1 MKAHRFAFPRRA
13 ALLLPGVL
21 LCAAIALQASRE
33 FNGADGKLTTNLS
46 THAAK
51 RTYSLWTYRR
61 GDGGGGFGRM
71 FDKRTAGSE
80 VETFHNRASG
90 AANGD
95 TYMYTRAFSG
105 TSGFWTIPRPSANAW
120 HHLCIVYE
128 AVAGTNPAIYTDGVP
143 QAVTPAGG
151 PTSGSPLTNTDAYVI
166 GNRGNDNARA
176 WDGRLAEF
184 AIWDELLSA
193 AECGALARGAS
204 PATIRADKL
213 VAYWPLWGSA
223 TPEPGL
229 PGGPVAV
236 TNALGADHAP
246 AGPYVR
252 RR

>member
-1 MKAHRFAFPRRA
+1 MKTSRFVFPRRGG
-13 ALLLPGVL
+13 LLLPCLIV
-21 LCAAIALQASRE
+21 CAAIAPQASRE
-33 FNGADGKLTTNLS
+33 FDGVGAKLTTSLS
-46 THAAK
+46 AHAAK

-90 AANGD
+90 SANGN
-95 TYMYTRAFSG
+95 TYMYTRTFSG

-120 HHLCIVYE
+120 HHLCVVYE
-128 AVAGTNPAIYTDGVP
+128 AVAGSNPAIYTDGVQ
-143 QAVTPAGG
+143 QAVTGG
-151 PTSGSPLTNTDAYVI
+151 PTSGSPVTNADAYVI

-184 AIWDELLSA
+184 AIWNELLSA

-204 PATIRADKL
+204 PASIRADKL

-223 TPEPGL
+223 SPEPGL

-236 TNALGADHAP
+236 TDALGADHAP
-246 AGPYVR
+246 AGPYAR
-252 RR
+252 PR